1 MKKCARV
8 FFVLLNITFVLV
20 YSSSV
25 MQAKGIMYEVTFEEI
40 AYIESTG
47 GDTFMC
53 EVFDDLAIIIDMHG
67 GLLTYNI
74 TNPSN
79 PVHLDTFYDGGIPHD
94 FFIEDELLYL
104 ADHHQGLEIYNI
116 SNPSNLVKLGQ
127 ITDVGDGETDSV
139 FVRDNIAYTAEW
151 HDSTWD
157 WKMVLINV
165 TDPTS
170 PEKIS
175 EYVDGDN
182 EFIRFYVED
191 GICYTACLTSGFK
204 ILNVSNPSSIVEIG
218 SFVSGAYVYDLEIRD
233 DIAFVADGRLSII
246 NTTDLSD
253 PFEISYYY
261 PNHAVFDLQLQ
272 NDLAFIALDER
283 GIQAVNI
290 SLLDEPEKL
299 GEYRTDDV
307 IGLELSNEILYLS
320 MHEFGF
326 KILSYTIAEAT
337 NSIDLPGI
345 IFAFTII
352 SLISMILLFK
362 RK

>member
-1 MKKCARV
+1 MKKQSKV
-8 FFVLLNITFVLV
+8 FFIVSLLVVLSFISFTQVD
-20 YSSSV
+20 
-25 MQAKGIMYEVTFEEI
+25 GIAYEVSFEEI
-40 AYIESTG
+40 GSIESTG

-67 GLLTYNI
+67 GLLTYNVSNP
-74 TNPSN
+74 TNP
-79 PVHLDTFYDGGIPHD
+79 VYLDTFFDGGIPHD
-94 FFIEDELLYL
+94 FFVKDDLLYL

-127 ITDVGDGETDSV
+127 IADAGDGETDGV
-139 FVRDNIAYTAEW
+139 FVCENIAYTAEW

-182 EFIRFYVED
+182 EFTRFYVEN

-204 ILNVSNPSSIVEIG
+204 ILNVTNPNSIVEIG
-218 SFVSGAYVYDLEIRD
+218 SFVSGGYVYEFEMRNE
-233 DIAFVADGRLSII
+233 IAFVVDGRLSII
-246 NTTDLSD
+246 NTTDLSN
-253 PFEISYYY
+253 PFEISNYY
-261 PNHAVFDLQLQ
+261 PNHAVFDVQLQ
-272 NDLAFIALDER
+272 DDLAFIAMDER
-283 GIQAVNI
+283 GIQAINI

-299 GEYRTDDV
+299 GEFRTDDV
-307 IGLELSNEILYLS
+307 IGIELSDDVLYLS

-326 KILSYTIAEAT
+326 MMLNDTIAEAT
-337 NSIDLPGI
+337 DSIDQPGVL
-345 IFAFTII
+345 FVFTIL
-352 SLISMILLFK
+352 SLVTMIALFEK
-362 RK
+362 ND